1 MEESLGRIASGSLFG
16 RELEPQEDKISH
28 HHPQQQQQEVV
39 DGGGGTSST
48 PSSSGGKREGRKTK
62 PGAS

>member
-16 RELEPQEDKISH
+16 TELEPQEDKILH
-28 HHPQQQQQEVV
+28 HHPQQQEEVV

>member
-16 RELEPQEDKISH
+16 RELEPQEDKILH
-28 HHPQQQQQEVV
+28 HHPQQQQEVV
-39 DGGGGTSST
+39 DGRGGTSST

>member
-1 MEESLGRIASGSLFG
+1 MEESLGRIASGSLFV

-28 HHPQQQQQEVV
+28 HHPQQQQEVV